1 MPNTGKQDQHAAS
14 FDRKFPIGN
23 LRFEIA
29 SSVRDVNKLVSVEH
43 APVFPGKMVIYRMTP
58 RRV

>member
-1 MPNTGKQDQHAAS
+1 MPNTRKQNQHAAP

-23 LRFEIA
+23 LRFETA
-29 SSVRDVNKLVSVEH
+29 SSVRDVNELVSVEH
-43 APVFPGKMVIYRMTP
+43 APVFPGEMVVYRMTP